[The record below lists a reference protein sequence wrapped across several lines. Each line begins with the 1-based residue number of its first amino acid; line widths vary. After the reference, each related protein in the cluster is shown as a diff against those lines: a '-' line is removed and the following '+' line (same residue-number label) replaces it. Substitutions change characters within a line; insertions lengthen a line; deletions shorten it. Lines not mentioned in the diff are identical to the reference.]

1 MCIRDRLAGF
11 LARHGVPEADV
22 FVTMG
27 MIDGAILGA
36 SLDLFEGGFGPSARY
51 AASHPSLAT
60 ALAAADRDR
69 VNEAAFELA
78 LRGIVAAIEGTLSR

>member
-1 MCIRDRLAGF
+1 MAQLTGF
-11 LARHGVPEADV
+11 PVM
-22 FVTMG
+22 F
-27 MIDGAILGA
+27 
-36 SLDLFEGGFGPSARY
+36 
-51 AASHPSLAT
+51 AT